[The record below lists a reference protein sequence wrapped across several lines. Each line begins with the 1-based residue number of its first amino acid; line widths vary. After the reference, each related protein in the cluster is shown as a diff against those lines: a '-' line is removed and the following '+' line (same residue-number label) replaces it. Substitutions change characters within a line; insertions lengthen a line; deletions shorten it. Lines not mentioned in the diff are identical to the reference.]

1 MANAAAADRERLTIL
16 CLASYEKG
24 HDFMREAKRQ
34 GARVFLITSLSLQN
48 KADWP
53 LESIDDIFYMPD
65 QDKAW
70 NRNDTLLAISHLA
83 RTEIIDRVV
92 ALDDFDLEMAASLR
106 EHLRIPGMGETT
118 TRYFRDKLAMRMQAM
133 EAGLNVPEFVHLLND
148 EKVRRFTER
157 VPPPWVLKPRGM
169 AGAIGIKVLHSLDE
183 LHAADHS
190 LGDKRSF
197 FLVEQYIP
205 GDVCHVDSI
214 VYENEIL
221 FACASQYGHPPLDV
235 SHTGGIF
242 TTQLLE
248 RGSAD
253 SEALLAKNKRVLG
266 AMGLLRGV
274 SHTEFIKGA
283 DGVLYFLETSARVGG
298 AHIAELVH
306 AGTGL
311 NLWGEWAKIEIA
323 GGKLPYQPPL
333 PSNDYAALLVSLAK
347 QEHPDTSAYHDPEVV
362 WRMKMP
368 HHVGMILK
376 SPNRARVAQLLS
388 NYVARVQ
395 KDFATVAPPRDTPTN

>member
-1 MANAAAADRERLTIL
+1 MTFL

-34 GARVFLITSLSLQN
+34 GARVFLITSLSLQD
-48 KADWP
+48 KARWP
-53 LESIDDIFYMPD
+53 RESIDDIFYMPD

-83 RTEIIDRVV
+83 RTEVIDRVV

-118 TRYFRDKLAMRMQAM
+118 TRYFRDKLAMRMQAQ
-133 EAGLNVPEFVHLLND
+133 EAGLQVPDFVHLLND
-148 EKVRRFTER
+148 AKLREFTGR

-169 AGAIGIKVLHSLDE
+169 AGAIGIQMIHSVDE
-183 LHAADHS
+183 LRAADHA

-197 FLVEQYIP
+197 FLVERYVP

-221 FACASQYGHPPLDV
+221 FAVASQYGYPPLDV
-235 SHTGGIF
+235 SHRGGIF
-242 TTQLLE
+242 TTRLLE
-248 RGSAD
+248 RGSPAA
-253 SEALLAKNKRVLG
+253 EALAAENRRVLG

-274 SHTEFIKGA
+274 SHTEFIRGD
-283 DGVLYFLETSARVGG
+283 DGILYFLETSARVGG
-298 AHIAELVH
+298 AHIAELVE
-306 AGTGL
+306 AATGL

-323 GGKLPYQPPL
+323 GGKLPYAPP
-333 PSNDYAALLVSLAK
+333 PPANDYAALLVSLAK
-347 QEHPDTSAYHDPEVV
+347 QEQPDTSAYNDPEIV
-362 WRMKMP
+362 WRMQMP
-368 HHVGMILK
+368 HHVGMIVK
-376 SPNRARVAQLLS
+376 SPQRERVGELLDR
-388 NYVARVQ
+388 YVERVKQ
-395 KDFATVAPPRDTPTN
+395 DFATVAPPRDTPTN